1 MLCMLIGRYLS
12 VDIMGDIS
20 GTAEAIGQ
28 QQQIELVFEEDKVA
42 LQTYNGCFIS
52 ITDKGELKATQKTAS
67 ENAQFY
73 LRTDAAKL

>member
-52 ITDKGELKATQKTAS
+52 ITDKGELKAIQKTAS

-73 LRTDAAKL
+73 LRTDAARL